1 MECSLS
7 RRTRRALRC
16 TVGVFHIRTSF
27 VERRHPPPPATG
39 GPVTRQ
45 PGRPKSDR
53 GRGLVSNEREER
65 RGGGVRGRRVVDGG
79 RHVLR
84 RAGAEPRHGPN
95 LNREPSA
102 FSVCKRHRHA
112 FDRRRGL
119 RRIRLGLSVR
129 SRLLN
134 FKLEVPLCWLEHAQV
149 GGARVVSE
157 FEWTKQRQRRYSQRN
172 REDIGRPDICIWR
185 TTLGHVSRRT
195 RR

>member
-16 TVGVFHIRTSF
+16 TSAYSTFELHSLRDA
-27 VERRHPPPPATG
+27 PPPPPPRHW

-79 RHVLR
+79 RNILR

-157 FEWTKQRQRRYSQRN
+157 LEWTKQRQRN

-195 RR
+195 QR